1 MIDLVIL
8 GFMCISVAA
17 FVSTKD
23 NKNKQDVIIEETDE
37 TPT

>member
-17 FVSTKD
+17 FIGTKD
-23 NKNKQDVIIEETDE
+23 NKNKKDVIVEEIDE